1 MSKLKDKLLTFLKT
15 RWAYF
20 VSLIFI
26 WLIPIIMLNETVA
39 LTDTSTGFK
48 VTFMGCLVLL
58 FVFIAFRKKI
68 FALINKAPHGLPR
81 GILLC
86 LHKLVTYSLVLG
98 VLWAISSFASK
109 FYNWWLLVGISIGIG
124 LIFVIVDEINARRRM
139 NNETNTN

>member
-1 MSKLKDKLLTFLKT
+1 MSKFKDKVKSFLKT

-26 WLIPIIMLNETVA
+26 WLIPIIMLNEVVA

-68 FALINKAPHGLPR
+68 FAIINKSPHGLLR
-81 GILLC
+81 GVLLC
-86 LHKLVTYSLVLG
+86 IHKLVTYSLILG

-109 FYNWWLLVGISIGIG
+109 FYNWWLLVGISLGIG
-124 LIFVIVDEINARRRM
+124 LVFVVVDEINARRRVD
-139 NNETNTN
+139 ETSTN